1 MSRLFFS
8 AREKILNNFK
18 SKISPTKNSDKIL
31 TPEPAV
37 FAKFK
42 PAKERT
48 YKSLSKFYGDFRKK
62 L

>member
-8 AREKILNNFK
+8 AREKMLNNFK

-31 TPEPAV
+31 TPGPAV
-37 FAKFK
+37 FATFK

-48 YKSLSKFYGDFRKK
+48 
-62 L
+62 